1 MNREHEELN
10 FSPGV
15 IVDYISRL
23 THKQTKKT
31 TVSMLTTEITDLKNK
46 KNKKQK

>member
-23 THKQTKKT
+23 THKQAK
-31 TVSMLTTEITDLKNK
+31 
-46 KNKKQK
+46 KKQKNSFNVNYGDNRFKK